1 MLEVIIRSRRG
12 ARYLTTALILAVAG
26 SFCSCATEK
35 PKNTALI
42 SDPDAQRE
50 SSIPWNKPAKW
61 ETGSQVPGGI
71 GGVGGA
77 GVGNPNDG
85 PGF

>member
-1 MLEVIIRSRRG
+1 MLEAPIRSRRR
-12 ARYLTTALILAVAG
+12 ARCLTTALILTVAG

-35 PKNTALI
+35 PQNTALI

-71 GGVGGA
+71 GGVGGGA
-77 GVGNPNDG
+77 VGNPNGG